1 MGMDPTFFASAQEM
15 RDWLEKNH
23 ASASELLVGYYKVG
37 TGRPSL
43 TWAQSVDEALCF
55 GWIDGLR
62 KGLDEE
68 RYTIRFTPRKPASI
82 WSVVNI
88 NRVEVL
94 TAEGR
99 MTERGLAA
107 FAARKQNKSGIY
119 SYEQRP
125 AELTEPYKSMMQAN
139 AAAWAFFESQPASY
153 KKAAIWWV
161 ISAKQEETRQKRLV
175 KLAEFSASGQR
186 LPQFVSPKLK
196 PA

>member
-1 MGMDPTFFASAQEM
+1 MDPTFFASAQEM
-15 RDWLEKNH
+15 RNWLEKNH

-94 TAEGR
+94 
-99 MTERGLAA
+99 
-107 FAARKQNKSGIY
+107 
-119 SYEQRP
+119 
-125 AELTEPYKSMMQAN
+125 
-139 AAAWAFFESQPASY
+139 
-153 KKAAIWWV
+153 
-161 ISAKQEETRQKRLV
+161 
-175 KLAEFSASGQR
+175 
-186 LPQFVSPKLK
+186 
-196 PA
+196 

>member
-1 MGMDPTFFASAQEM
+1 MDPTFFASAQEM

>member
-1 MGMDPTFFASAQEM
+1 MDPTFFASAQEM
-15 RDWLEKNH
+15 RNWLEKNH